1 MIDFRLAVARIGYV
15 FLTVW
20 TVGWISFFAWGMI
33 FQRVD
38 WSEWPTLAATV
49 FGYPRSIFLL
59 WRLYL
64 WMNSD
69 FVRSDW
75 QNVLF
80 TAAAWRKSA
89 QPCRFSMPSW
99 ALLLQLIAFGYYWPM
114 GEPAKID
121 DLLNRYRGL
130 EGLGVQLGQ
139 HDVFARPGESIP
151 NKSEP
156 GRRAIPRWAH
166 TIFAMTFASVLAASP
181 FWVALPLQ
189 LAAILAAIIFP
200 AMVLA
205 YIIAMGS

>member
-1 MIDFRLAVARIGYV
+1 
-15 FLTVW
+15 
-20 TVGWISFFAWGMI
+20 
-33 FQRVD
+33 
-38 WSEWPTLAATV
+38 
-49 FGYPRSIFLL
+49 
-59 WRLYL
+59 
-64 WMNSD
+64 
-69 FVRSDW
+69 
-75 QNVLF
+75 
-80 TAAAWRKSA
+80 
-89 QPCRFSMPSW
+89 
-99 ALLLQLIAFGYYWPM
+99 M

-121 DLLNRYRGL
+121 DLLNSYRGL